1 MSKNLTQEQIIKQQ
15 DKDLEE
21 LSKVVKRL
29 GVIGMTIDNEL
40 SAQNQTLSNIEKDVN
55 SASSTLSK
63 LKLKIKK
70 LIHG

>member
-40 SAQNQTLSNIEKDVN
+40 SAQNQTFSNIEKDVN